1 MKTKDCKEQNDCKQ
15 KIYEYLD
22 KLPSGVFDL
31 DKIVI
36 PENRDKFIE
45 VVKSYIDQR
54 GRGYNGFDMDFNS
67 DFTKLHK
74 FDLVL

>member
-1 MKTKDCKEQNDCKQ
+1 MAKELTYEQ

-22 KLPSGVFDL
+22 KLPEGTIAVSKL
-31 DKIVI
+31 CK
-36 PENRDKFIE
+36 PENYDKFIA
-45 VVKSYIDQR
+45 VVKSYIDKR